1 MSLKSR
7 NNDRS
12 STSTQ
17 PISLRLVPADI
28 ERLQARAHV
37 LSGTI
42 TGIARDLIQR

>member
-37 LSGTI
+37 LSEPCL
-42 TGIARDLIQR
+42 AWLVAQCR